1 VEKRQHPSDDL
12 VPSSPQT
19 RKQSFTVVSPIVK
32 IFWKSLEYGELFILT
47 STLYMGAVDAALLA
61 PSEGVETQA
70 NHCPSSPSPCWPGE
84 VPDFLLFRLPALL
97 PLLVLPPLLLLLRV
111 PLKVR
116 ARGRLWELPL
126 RSSGSSPEADTPW

>member
-19 RKQSFTVVSPIVK
+19 RQTVVHGCESHSKTI
-32 IFWKSLEYGELFILT
+32 LEKPRVRRVILT
-47 STLYMGAVDAALLA
+47 STLYMPAVDAVLLA

-70 NHCPSSPSPCWPGE
+70 NHCPSSPSLYWPGE

-116 ARGRLWELPL
+116 ARGRSWELPL
-126 RSSGSSPEADTPW
+126 RSSGSSPEADTP